1 MAQGAWGTTP
11 PFVKGEVGDSSPY
24 ENAPSWGII
33 PVMAQV
39 DRDNL
44 RALIN
49 ASGRSARAISLGAG
63 LGATAI
69 KDILSGKS
77 RDPGA
82 GTLASIAQELGV
94 DVSALLGT
102 QITTDLSK
110 SAPPRLAPRFLPVR
124 YKVQAGLWYEID
136 ADEPPEQIALAVLP
150 DPRYA
155 EFPQWLEKVVGD
167 SVDQK
172 IPPGH
177 YAHVVDAAELG
188 YAPRTGD
195 WVVVERRR
203 EQGATRERTIKQ
215 VEIAPSGH
223 VQLWPRSSN
232 AKWSG
237 PMEPTAGTR
246 NADDVE
252 VAIVGLVIGAYNL
265 F

>member
-1 MAQGAWGTTP
+1 
-11 PFVKGEVGDSSPY
+11 
-24 ENAPSWGII
+24 
-33 PVMAQV
+33 MAQV

-49 ASGRSARAISLGAG
+49 ASGRSARAISLSAG

-82 GTLASIAQELGV
+82 GTLAAIAQELAV
-94 DVSALLGT
+94 PVSDLLADAGLS
-102 QITTDLSK
+102 TT
-110 SAPPRLAPRFLPVR
+110 PPTSHVKLAPKFLPVR

-136 ADEPPEQIALAVLP
+136 AEEPPEHVSLAVLP

-172 IPPGH
+172 IPPNQ
-177 YAHVVDAAELG
+177 YAHVVDAIELG
-188 YAPRTGD
+188 YAARHGD

-203 EQGATRERTIKQ
+203 DQGAVRERTIKQ
-215 VEIAPSGH
+215 VEITRDGT
-223 VQLWPRSSN
+223 VMLQPRSN
-232 AKWSG
+232 NPKWVDPVVLATWAG
-237 PMEPTAGTR
+237 GQVTTGGVEPPEG
-246 NADDVE
+246 NDIEVE
-252 VAIVGLVIGAYNL
+252 IVGLVIGAYNI